1 MNEMKQSGAP
11 AAGGGFSGYHIR
23 PATEPDAEIT
33 HVGPGTPCGEY
44 LRRFWHP
51 VAMTQELGELPLN
64 VRILGEDLVLFR
76 DLAGRYGL
84 VHRNCPHRLASLEY
98 GKCESDG
105 LRCCYH
111 GWLFDIDGTILDVPG
126 QPAEIANRIKKN
138 VKLGA
143 YPVKEYKGLIFAY
156 MGPPEET
163 PPFPIYDAFVIPGM
177 EMVPY
182 KAPFGCNWLQVLDAI
197 LDPLHTSFLHARISR
212 AQFSEELGELGELDF
227 HDRMP
232 YMLGTN
238 TRRVGDNV
246 WVRVNEMVFPNFTQA
261 GALFACDGTKQRY
274 FGRSAFV
281 RWVVPIDD
289 TKTVAYAWGCFGDR
303 ADPPE
308 WNTQEGLQLIEQG
321 ELFDRTYEV
330 RQRFPGDLEAVEGM
344 GPINIHK
351 NEHLVPS
358 DRGIALM
365 RRVLKQQVRDVKN
378 GIKPRQ
384 PTETGPM
391 PVNTYGSDTVLN
403 LPPKPGRDDTQFL
416 HDVGR
421 KVMGIFYEA
430 DQLRGDERDNM
441 VIERLKALEAAGG

>member
-1 MNEMKQSGAP
+1 MNDVANSTPRMAGA
-11 AAGGGFSGYHIR
+11 FSGYHVR
-23 PATEPDAEIT
+23 TDRQPDDEVT
-33 HVGPGTPCGEY
+33 RVGPGTPCGEY

-51 VAMTQELGELPLN
+51 VAMTQDLGELPLTIR
-64 VRILGEDLVLFR
+64 VLGEDLVLFR

-84 VHRNCPHRLASLEY
+84 VHKNCPHRLASLEY

-126 QPAEIANRIKKN
+126 QPAAIAERIKRN
-138 VKLGA
+138 VRLGA
-143 YPVKEYKGLIFAY
+143 YPVQEYKGLIFAY

-163 PPFPIYDAFVIPGM
+163 PEFPIYDAFVIPGM

-212 AQFSEELGELGELDF
+212 AQFSEELGELGELEF
-227 HDRMP
+227 YDRTP

-261 GALFACDGTKQRY
+261 GALFACDGTAPRY

-289 TKTVAYAWGCFGDR
+289 TNTVAYAWGCFGDR

-321 ELFDRTYEV
+321 ELFDRTYDV

-344 GPINIHK
+344 GEITIHK

-365 RRVLKQQVRDVKN
+365 RRVLRQQIRDVKN
-378 GIKPRQ
+378 GARAKQ
-384 PTETGPM
+384 PVDAGPM
-391 PVNTYGSDTVLN
+391 PVNTYGSDTVLH
-403 LPPKPGRDDTQFL
+403 LPPQPGRDDGEFL
-416 HDVGR
+416 REVGN
-421 KVMGIFYEA
+421 KVMTIYHEA
-430 DQLRGDERDNM
+430 DHLRGDARDNQ
-441 VIERLKALEAAGG
+441 IFERLRALEAAGGQ